1 MDRTPIRVFSPS
13 QEWQGELILQRLR
26 GAGIHGYLANRST
39 LGLWGGGSVPAV
51 SLEILVPHDQA
62 EAARSLISEF
72 LAETSGPQESDA
84 EDEDQPPPS

>member
-26 GAGIHGYLANRST
+26 EAGIHAYLANRST
-39 LGLWGGGSVPAV
+39 FGFWGGGSPAV
-51 SLEILVPHDQA
+51 RLEILVPHDQA

-72 LAETSGPQESDA
+72 LAETSGPKESDV